1 MHKMSD
7 EQLMQDILRKNRAA
21 FEQLYDRYV
30 RLVYSYALKSTR
42 NEQAA
47 RDIVQLVF
55 ARLWTTEKGYNAE
68 KGRFVSW
75 LLTVTRNI
83 TIDFIRRERK
93 HDASVFIDAQ
103 QWETI
108 PDPHDDPEAIVSR
121 RLLKE
126 NIERAYAHLSES
138 QIELIEQVYWQGYT
152 LGQIAEMKQEP
163 LGTIKSRLHQT
174 LKRLRRYFGAEG
186 RDNA

>member
-1 MHKMSD
+1 MHMVSD
-7 EQLMQDILRKNRAA
+7 EQLMQDIVGKNRAA

-42 NEQAA
+42 DEQAA
-47 RDIVQLVF
+47 RDVVQLVF
-55 ARLWTTEKGYNAE
+55 ARLWTTERGYNAQ

-83 TIDFIRRERK
+83 TIDYIRRERK
-93 HDASVFIDAQ
+93 HGASVSIEPQ
-103 QWETI
+103 MWEMI
-108 PDPHDDPEAIVSR
+108 PDPKDDPETLVDR
-121 RLLKE
+121 RMFKE
-126 NIERAYAHLSES
+126 KIEMAYAHLSEN

-152 LGQIAEMKQEP
+152 LGQIAEMKREP

-174 LKRLRRYFGAEG
+174 LKRLRRYLGPEG
-186 RDNA
+186 GDEA